1 MKLHVKLP
9 RLVLRTTRVTARVGT
24 KAGVYSARVVGKA
37 VAGRIVTLPAVE
49 DVPEGRML
57 DLPASDGYSGGRTF
71 VVDVPG
77 PTPDAPT
84 AVLLHGLGCTA
95 YLCWFGSI
103 AELSQTHRVVTFDQ
117 RWHGR
122 GIHSDRFRFVDC
134 ADDAAAV
141 LDALGIDQALV
152 VGYSM
157 GGAVAQ
163 EMWHRHPERVSGLVL
178 ASTARNFRGHAREKF
193 FFSLMTLAMN
203 PLSRIAQ
210 PKVERFA
217 LGLPDVSPY
226 DARDRVGWGAREFRS
241 TSAWSMPEVLGE
253 LGRFN
258 SAAWISGV
266 DVPTAVVVTT
276 RDKAIPARRQRALAA
291 AVPGAELLEAPG
303 GHASVVMDHAGWF
316 PVFLEAVADVTAR
329 TPAQRRSAVG

>member
-1 MKLHVKLP
+1 MTPTLA
-9 RLVLRTTRVTARVGT
+9 RLIWRTTRVTTRVGR
-24 KAGVYSARVVGKA
+24 KAGVYGATVVGKA
-37 VAGRIVTLPAVE
+37 VAGRVVTLPAVE
-49 DVPEGRML
+49 DVPEGRMV
-57 DLPASDGYSGGRTF
+57 DLPGRGRTF
-71 VVDVPG
+71 LVDVPG

-95 YLCWFGSI
+95 YLCWFGTI
-103 AELSQTHRVVTFDQ
+103 GELSRTHRVITFDQ

-122 GIHSDRFRFVDC
+122 GIHSERFRFVDC

-141 LDALGIDQALV
+141 MDALDIDQALV

-163 EMWHRHPERVSGLVL
+163 ELWHRHPGRVSGLVL
-178 ASTARNFRGHAREKF
+178 ASTARNFRGHPREKL
-193 FFSLMTLAMN
+193 FFSLVTLTMN
-203 PLSRIAQ
+203 PLSRYAQ

-226 DARDRVGWGAREFRS
+226 DHRDRVGWGAREFRS

-258 SAAWISGV
+258 SASWITGV

-276 RDKAIPARRQRALAA
+276 RDKAIPARRQHALAA
-291 AVPGAELLEAPG
+291 AIPGAEVLEAPG

-329 TPAQRRSAVG
+329 TPARSRAAVG

>member
-9 RLVLRTTRVTARVGT
+9 RLVLRTTRATARVGT

-57 DLPASDGYSGGRTF
+57 DLPASDGYAGGRTF

-95 YLCWFGSI
+95 YLCWFGCI

-141 LDALGIDQALV
+141 LDALGIDQALAARRELDMAEYDALLAHERQPLFGLRDV
-152 VGYSM
+152 AIDVGPFKSIYDSHFA
-157 GGAVAQ
+157 G
-163 EMWHRHPERVSGLVL
+163 SGRLVL
-178 ASTARNFRGHAREKF
+178 
-193 FFSLMTLAMN
+193 
-203 PLSRIAQ
+203 
-210 PKVERFA
+210 
-217 LGLPDVSPY
+217 
-226 DARDRVGWGAREFRS
+226 DA
-241 TSAWSMPEVLGE
+241 
-253 LGRFN
+253 
-258 SAAWISGV
+258 
-266 DVPTAVVVTT
+266 VTGYQ
-276 RDKAIPARRQRALAA
+276 RQYRWA
-291 AVPGAELLEAPG
+291 
-303 GHASVVMDHAGWF
+303 
-316 PVFLEAVADVTAR
+316 
-329 TPAQRRSAVG
+329 

>member
-1 MKLHVKLP
+1 MKLP
-9 RLVLRTTRVTARVGT
+9 VLIWRTTRATARVGT
-24 KAGVYSARVVGKA
+24 KVGLYGATVVGKA

-49 DVPEGRML
+49 DVPEGQMVE
-57 DLPASDGYSGGRTF
+57 LPGRGRTF

-84 AVLLHGLGCTA
+84 VVLLHGLGCTA

-103 AELSQTHRVVTFDQ
+103 AGLTRTHRVVTFDQ

-134 ADDAAAV
+134 ADDAVAV
-141 LDALGIDQALV
+141 LDALGIDDALV

-203 PLSRIAQ
+203 PLSRVAQ

-258 SAAWISGV
+258 SAGWIGGV
-266 DVPTAVVVTT
+266 DVPTAMVVTT

-291 AVPGAELLEAPG
+291 AIEGAEVFEAPG
-303 GHASVVMDHAGWF
+303 GHASVVMDHEGWF
-316 PVFLEAVADVTAR
+316 PVFLEAVRNVTER
-329 TPAQRRSAVG
+329 TPAARRSAVS

>member
-1 MKLHVKLP
+1 MRLP
-9 RLVLRTTRVTARVGT
+9 RLIWRATRTTASVL
-24 KAGVYSARVVGKA
+24 GKA
-37 VAGRIVTLPAVE
+37 VADRIVTLPAVDE
-49 DVPEGRML
+49 VPEGRMV
-57 DLPASDGYSGGRTF
+57 DLPGRGSTF

-77 PTPDAPT
+77 PSADAPT

-103 AELSQTHRVVTFDQ
+103 AELSRTHRVVTFDQ

-141 LDALGIDQALV
+141 LDVLGIDSAMV

-163 EMWHRHPERVSGLVL
+163 ELWHRHPDRVSGLVL
-178 ASTARNFRGHAREKF
+178 ASTARNFRGHPREKL
-193 FFSLMTLAMN
+193 FFSLMSLTMN
-203 PLSRIAQ
+203 PLSRFAQ
-210 PKVERFA
+210 PKVEQFA
-217 LGLPDVSPY
+217 LGLPDVTPY

-258 SAAWISGV
+258 SAPWVGDV

-291 AVPGAELLEAPG
+291 AIPGAEVLEAPG

-316 PVFLEAVADVTAR
+316 PVFLQAVADVTAR
-329 TPAQRRSAVG
+329 TPAQARSAAV